1 MLTQVDIRTYW
12 DSVEPGLREIKKEAN
27 PDWRPEDI
35 YTAIVNGIAELYID
49 IEQDPCESFIILQEK
64 PSMFSPTKSLL
75 IWVAYDKRGDANE
88 MYMEY
93 IEEMARSRGCDKVEL
108 WTPWRG
114 LAQALSHKDYKT
126 KLYIVEKEL

>member
-35 YTAIVNGIAELYID
+35 YTAIVNGVAELYID

-126 KLYIVEKEL
+126 TLYIVEKEL